1 MKPINVGVIGTGWCG
16 GIRANVCAASPLV
29 GELHLAEINPDRLE
43 EMADQTQPRTATTD
57 YRDLLKIE
65 TIDACLI
72 STTPE
77 PTHYSISR
85 DCLLAGKHVLLEK
98 PIALSLAE
106 ADELITIAQKKNLK
120 FTIGYSQRFNHK
132 FAYVKKC
139 LDEGTIGR
147 PVSALVSRHI
157 TRSLGKKI
165 SGRVKLS
172 IAAME
177 ATHDI
182 DFVLWCL
189 EPAKPIRVYSQNA
202 YGVMQSSHDR
212 PDTQTIIMTMDTG
225 VVVTISAGWTMPP
238 GYPNYSGTWIEFVA
252 TEGMLVV
259 DDTHRDVI
267 LNTMAKGIQLPM
279 SSMPGEPV
287 QHVYAGPMANETL
300 HFLEAVAF
308 DRPVMVTPAQA
319 RQAMEVYLA
328 ADLSAERNEPVTL
341 PLQPASVPTA
351 MAGEFLRVEK

>member
-1 MKPINVGVIGTGWCG
+1 MKLINVGVIGTGWCG

-29 GELHLAEINPDRLE
+29 KELHIAEINPDRLE
-43 EMADQTQPRTATTD
+43 EVADQVNPHTATTD
-57 YRDLLKIE
+57 YRDLLKID
-65 TIDACLI
+65 TIDAFLV

-77 PTHYSISR
+77 QTHYTITR
-85 DCLLAGKHVLLEK
+85 ECLLAGKHILLEK
-98 PIALSLAE
+98 PIALSLDE
-106 ADELITIAQKKNLK
+106 ADELMAIAREKNLK

-132 FAYVKKC
+132 FVYVKKC
-139 LDEGTIGR
+139 LDEGTVGQ
-147 PVSALVSRHI
+147 PVSVLVSRHI

-189 EPAKPIRVYSQNA
+189 EPARPVRVYSQVA
-202 YGVMQSSHDR
+202 FGVMKATHNC
-212 PDTQTIIMTMDTG
+212 PDTQWLMITMDSG
-225 VVVTISAGWTMPP
+225 VVVTIGAGWTMPP

-252 TEGMLVV
+252 TDGMLVV

-267 LNTMAKGIQLPM
+267 VNTVEKGIQLPM

-287 QHVYAGPMANETL
+287 QHVYAGPMANETR
-300 HFLEAVAF
+300 HFLETVAY

-319 RQAMEVYLA
+319 RQVMEVYLA
-328 ADLSAERNEPVTL
+328 ADISAERHEPVDL
-341 PLQPASVPTA
+341 PL
-351 MAGEFLRVEK
+351 R